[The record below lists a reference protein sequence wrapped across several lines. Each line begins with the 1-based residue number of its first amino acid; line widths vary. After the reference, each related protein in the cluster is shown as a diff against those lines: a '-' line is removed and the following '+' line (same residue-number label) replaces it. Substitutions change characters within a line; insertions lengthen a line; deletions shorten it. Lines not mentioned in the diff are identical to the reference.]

1 MPEKLKII
9 KEVLGRGFA
18 SNDEILFYCPYC
30 KHDKQKLSLNV
41 DKNVFKCWVCDTT
54 GRDIRRLVRRFGS
67 FKQLQK
73 WDEIT
78 STVDVS
84 GFDKIFFENQEEET
98 IEQIIKLPVDFR
110 SLANGATPLTALPA
124 LKYLTKRDISKEDI
138 LHWKIGYCDSGP
150 YANRIIVPS
159 FNNDGYV
166 NYFVARTYN
175 NNYKRY
181 KNPPASRDIC
191 FNELYIDWDA
201 DLVITEGVFDA
212 VKAGPNAVPLLG
224 STLRENSK
232 LFQKIVKH
240 DTPIYLAL
248 DADAEK
254 KEAKIINLFLKYGIE
269 LYKIDTTGY
278 DDIGEMSKER
288 FFERKEKA
296 TFITQGD
303 YLLRKA
309 LQSI

>member
-1 MPEKLKII
+1 MPEKLKIV
-9 KEVLGRGFA
+9 KEILGDCHY
-18 SNDEILFYCPYC
+18 SNDESLFYCPYC
-30 KHDKQKLSLNV
+30 KHDKQKLSVNIA
-41 DKNVFKCWVCDTT
+41 KNVFKCWVCDTT
-54 GRDIRRLVRRFGS
+54 GRDLRRIVRRFGRY
-67 FKQLQK
+67 KQLQK
-73 WDEIT
+73 WGELT
-78 STVDVS
+78 NTVDIG
-84 GFDKIFFENQEEET
+84 GFDKLFAEPQTELV
-98 IEQIIKLPVDFR
+98 IEQVIELPAEFNF
-110 SLANGATPLTALPA
+110 LANGSTPFTALRA

-138 LHWKIGYCDSGP
+138 LHWKIGYCDSGA

-159 FNNDGYV
+159 FNNEGYV

-175 NNYKRY
+175 NSYKRY

-191 FNELYIDWDA
+191 FNELSVDWDD

-212 VKAGPNAVPLLG
+212 VKAGPNAIPLLG

-232 LFQKIVKH
+232 LFQKIVEF

-248 DADAEK
+248 DTDAEK
-254 KEAKIINLFLKYGIE
+254 KEAKIINLCLKYGIE
-269 LYKIDTTGY
+269 LYKVDTTGY
-278 DDIGEMSKER
+278 EDIGEMSKER
-288 FFERKEKA
+288 FLERKEKA

>member
-9 KEVLGRGFA
+9 KEILGGCYH
-18 SNDEILFYCPYC
+18 SSDETLFYCPYC
-30 KHDKQKLSLNV
+30 KHDKRKLSLNI

-54 GRDIRRLVRRFGS
+54 GRDIRRIVRRFGS
-67 FKQLQK
+67 FKQLQR
-73 WDEIT
+73 WDELT

-84 GFDKIFFENQEEET
+84 GFDKIFFEEQEEDVV
-98 IEQIIKLPVDFR
+98 EQIIKLPVEFK
-110 SLANGATPLTALPA
+110 SLANGATPLTALSA
-124 LKYLTKRDISKEDI
+124 LKYLTKRDISKKDI

-159 FNNDGYV
+159 FNSDGYV
-166 NYFVARTYN
+166 NYYVARTYN

-288 FFERKEKA
+288 FSERKEKA